1 MTGGRTEAAYSAST
15 ALVIISLQKKH
26 LKLLNSGRP
35 ARFGTTWTRRIGCP
49 HFEHVSLFVLTGT
62 APLPR
67 YRRERYRTLSHRRL
81 AQRPLPVMWKPCAY
95 REQIADHLI
104 RALPTSN

>member
-1 MTGGRTEAAYSAST
+1 MQGPAATSSSHLREKCLRAKLAKPLAQVCLKPQQSERYGEAAYSAST
-15 ALVIISLQKKH
+15 ALMVISLQKKH

-62 APLPR
+62 A
-67 YRRERYRTLSHRRL
+67 
-81 AQRPLPVMWKPCAY
+81 
-95 REQIADHLI
+95 
-104 RALPTSN
+104 ALPG